1 VDLYTG
7 KIREALTGAIDTR
20 KLAEAWSLLHPGLL
34 GKGAPIPPLLDHKG
48 PWLAEPRKWQYPVGA
63 SLAKDVDPALS
74 AFLARAAQALRA
86 ALSAILRKLWPEGW
100 VLGQQAARAAVTGD
114 PVDWAG
120 WTPAD
125 YAAAE
130 QIAGDG
136 LQRLLD
142 SADITIKSIAASRVS
157 DLADALQ
164 ATLASDVTQV
174 PPLPEPLPPVNS
186 VDSLAR
192 ALTEILDN
200 PGRARMVAHTEIARA
215 QSAAALDQYRQLD
228 VATKGWLTAEDA
240 KVCPACD
247 ADEAAGDI
255 PLPDRFPSGNDAP
268 PGHPVCRCALMPGL
282 ARAA

>member
-1 VDLYTG
+1 VDLYAG

-20 KLAEAWSLLHPGLL
+20 KLAEAWALLHPGPL
-34 GKGAPIPPLLDHKG
+34 GTSSKSAGKLEPG
-48 PWLAEPRKWQYPVGA
+48 PEVPTQLA
-63 SLAKDVDPALS
+63 AKDIDPALS

-100 VLGQQAARAAVTGD
+100 VLGQQAAKAAVTGD

-125 YAAAE
+125 SAAAE

-136 LQRLLD
+136 LQRLLAD
-142 SADITIKSIAASRVS
+142 ADITIQSIAASRVS

-164 ATLASDVTQV
+164 ATLASDVTHV